1 MLKQRVLTATFLG
14 SVIIVGVV
22 ASPHPVFSLLMGIF
36 IGIASWE
43 WAGLAGYHKIIQR
56 SVYLVLVTA
65 LLICVYF
72 LRATNWVN
80 TIVIFSLIWWC
91 FALVMVIS
99 YQRGKELIPSNQ
111 IIKAL
116 IGCIILVPAWTGL
129 INLHEAVAG
138 SQQILLLFVLIW
150 VADSTAFFIGGWWGK
165 RRLASRISPAK
176 SWEGVIG
183 GLVAS
188 MVTVLG
194 YVILK
199 EMSGVDIIRLF
210 ALCLIT
216 VVFSVLGDLV
226 ESMFKRNANMKD
238 SGRLLPGHGGV
249 LDRIDSLT
257 SAVPVFVTGVWLLE
271 GSLWK
276 F

>member
-14 SVIIVGVV
+14 AVIVICIV
-22 ASPHPVFSLLMGIF
+22 ASSHPVFSLLMGIF

-43 WAGLAGYHKIIQR
+43 WAGLAGYHKIIHR
-56 SVYLVLVTA
+56 TIYLLLMTA
-65 LLICVYF
+65 LLVCVYF

-91 FALVMVIS
+91 FAWIIVIS
-99 YQRGKELIPSNQ
+99 YQRGRVLIPSNQ
-111 IIKAL
+111 MVKAM
-116 IGCIILVPAWTGL
+116 IGCIILIPAWTGL
-129 INLHEAVAG
+129 INLHESVAG
-138 SQQILLLFVLIW
+138 PQQILLLFVLIW

-165 RRLASRISPAK
+165 RHLASRISPAK
-176 SWEGVIG
+176 SWEGVMG

-188 MVTVLG
+188 MLPVLG

-199 EMSGVDIIRLF
+199 EMKGIDIIRLF
-210 ALCLIT
+210 ALCLVT
-216 VVFSVLGDLV
+216 VVFSILGDLV

-271 GSLWK
+271 GRL
-276 F
+276 